1 MRNAAI
7 GQLGIALCF
16 SALAASCSALGPA
29 PNLSLST
36 GPQQQAAVISSEH
49 AVFCDKEAKCLEQ
62 LHGLASRNGDVLS
75 LRLEGGET
83 KTYEDDSAACNHA
96 GDSCSQ
102 TWLVGYLPAHQLFVL
117 CNQGLQARHCS
128 LISRRD
134 GDAATLEAQ
143 PHFSP
148 DGNRFL
154 VIAADD
160 SNGRNDVIVFNS
172 GSFPPL
178 REWIYVPKQPRTTY
192 AFLRWEGNNQVRLR
206 ESIDK
211 VDHTDIALS
220 HTADGWK
227 LTGPNGEPR
236 LGDASH
242 TATVVTASMADTAP
256 LH

>member
-1 MRNAAI
+1 MTNAAI
-7 GQLGIALCF
+7 RQIGTALCF

-36 GPQQQAAVISSEH
+36 GPQQQAVAASSEH
-49 AVFCDKEAKCLEQ
+49 AVSCDKEAKCLEQ

-75 LRLEGGET
+75 LRLENGDT

-96 GDSCSQ
+96 GESCSQ
-102 TWLVGYLPAHQLFVL
+102 TWLIGYLPSHQLFVL
-117 CNQGLQARHCS
+117 CNQGLQVRHCS

-148 DGNRFL
+148 DGNRF
-154 VIAADD
+154 VVVAADD
-160 SNGRNDVIVFNS
+160 SNGINDVIIFNS

-178 REWIYVPKQPRTTY
+178 REWIHVPKQPTTTY
-192 AFLRWEGNNQVRLR
+192 AFLRWDGNNQVRLR
-206 ESIDK
+206 ESIGK
-211 VDHTDIALS
+211 GDHTDIALS
-220 HTADGWK
+220 HTVDGWK

-236 LGDASH
+236 LGDLSP
-242 TATVVTASMADTAP
+242 TATTMTASAMETAP
-256 LH
+256 RR

>member
-7 GQLGIALCF
+7 GQLGVALGV
-16 SALAASCSALGPA
+16 SALVASCSALGPA

-36 GPQQQAAVISSEH
+36 GPQQQAAATPSEH

-83 KTYEDDSAACNHA
+83 KTYKDDSAACNHA

-102 TWLVGYLPAHQLFVL
+102 TWLVGYLPVHQLFVL

-192 AFLRWEGNNQVRLR
+192 AFLRWEGNNQVKLR
-206 ESIDK
+206 ESVDK
-211 VDHTDIALS
+211 VDHTDIAVS

-236 LGDASH
+236 LGDASPST
-242 TATVVTASMADTAP
+242 TALVASTIEMSTQR
-256 LH
+256 